1 MRLVKGWEFYFILFS
16 GGTYFKNIID
26 KLHLFAGLV
35 FIERA
40 CFKTVPKPA
49 TALSEGGG
57 EKEKQ
62 EKKTLKCCKVQYFVW
77 IDLKDQEHNS
87 FLLKQPYDT
96 KQVYL

>member
-1 MRLVKGWEFYFILFS
+1 MFYFS

-57 EKEKQ
+57 GEKEKQ
-62 EKKTLKCCKVQYFVW
+62 EKNPLKCCKVQYFVW

-87 FLLKQPYDT
+87 FFIKTAL
-96 KQVYL
+96 